1 MQKQTFSA
9 KALGNEY
16 ATGVSRPTVLTTKAF
31 LPHQRVTTEGSAM
44 FITVRVTENPNN
56 IGNGFWEVGSV
67 FEVVGETPC
76 YYILSNNHRV
86 NKVHLSIAGTACNG
100 HSVKVEILNQVA

>member
-1 MQKQTFSA
+1 
-9 KALGNEY
+9 
-16 ATGVSRPTVLTTKAF
+16 
-31 LPHQRVTTEGSAM
+31 AM